1 MLTDEIMY
9 ICIKQNIKYA
19 KVQEN
24 RGAAA
29 TKYVCMHTNKAGAG
43 GDWWMGE
50 DKQTWVN
57 RERQRERWEERGS
70 I

>member
-24 RGAAA
+24 RAGGGERERAAA
-29 TKYVCMHTNKAGAG
+29 TKYVCMHRNPTWG
-43 GDWWMGE
+43 GVG
-50 DKQTWVN
+50 
-57 RERQRERWEERGS
+57 RWA
-70 I
+70 

>member
-29 TKYVCMHTNKAGAG
+29 TKYVCMLTNQTGEWREG
-43 GDWWMGE
+43 GGLG
-50 DKQTWVN
+50 V
-57 RERQRERWEERGS
+57 REW
-70 I
+70 